1 MIIKSVSGI
10 RGIVGNG
17 FTPEFVTAYAAAF
30 GAYTGRGKIIIGRD
44 TRKSGVMLLDAV
56 IAGLLSVGC
65 EVIDLGIVPT
75 PTLLYNVKI
84 SDAYGGIVITASHN
98 PSEWNALKLVN
109 KNGEFLNVDEGNE
122 LDIIYREGFDRVNS
136 SRIKGVLLDNKGIE
150 RHINSALSIKGIDV
164 EGIKKRRFKVGID
177 CANGAAFAAYP
188 MFLRQLGCDVK
199 EVFCEGN
206 GEFIRKPE
214 PIPENLKVL
223 EKAVKEN
230 HLDIGFATDADGDR
244 LSLISENGIAI
255 GEEYTITL
263 ALDYWLKRKGGP
275 GVVNYSTTSMVDF
288 IGNKYGVRIFRAK
301 VGEANVVYLMKK
313 VNAPIGGEGNGGVIL
328 SGFQYTR
335 DALVGILTVLSLLV
349 ERELKISKIINEYP
363 NLKIVKKV
371 VRFNDLK
378 VRDKFFNRV
387 KNYYEKFERDG
398 TDGIKVFKDN
408 GWIHIRKSGTE
419 PIIRLIAESGKR
431 EDALGMIEEAY
442 KIGEM

>member
-30 GAYTGRGKIIIGRD
+30 GVYTGRGKIVIGRD
-44 TRKSGVMLLDAV
+44 TRKSGVMLRDAI

-84 SDAYGGIVITASHN
+84 SDVYGGIVITASHN

-109 KNGEFLNVDEGNE
+109 KNGEFLNASEGNE
-122 LDIIYREGFDRVNS
+122 LDIVYREGFDRVNS
-136 SRIKGVLLDNKGIE
+136 SRIKGVQLDKKGVE
-150 RHINSALSIKGIDV
+150 RHIDNALAIKGIDV
-164 EGIKKRRFKVGID
+164 AGIKKKRFKVGID
-177 CANGAAFAAYP
+177 CVNGAAFSAYP
-188 MFLRQLGCDVK
+188 IFLRRLGCEVK

-206 GEFIRKPE
+206 GKFIRNPE

-223 EKAVKEN
+223 EKTVKEN

-244 LSLISENGIAI
+244 LSLISEKGQAI

-263 ALDYWLKRKGGP
+263 ALDYWLKRKSGP

-288 IGNKYGVRIFRAK
+288 IGNRHGVRIFRAK
-301 VGEANVVYLMKK
+301 VGEANVVNMMKE
-313 VNAPIGGEGNGGVIL
+313 VNAAIGGEGNGGVIL
-328 SGFQYTR
+328 PSFQYTR
-335 DALVGILTVLSLLV
+335 DAVVGILTILSLLV
-349 ERELKISKIINEYP
+349 EKELKISEIINEYP
-363 NLKIVKKV
+363 HLKIVKKV

-378 VRDKFFNRV
+378 VRDVFFNRV
-387 KNYYEKFERDG
+387 RNYYEKYEIDE
-398 TDGIKVFKDN
+398 TDGIKIFKEN

-419 PIIRLIAESGKR
+419 PIIRLIAESKKR
-431 EDALGMIEEAY
+431 EDALDMIEETN